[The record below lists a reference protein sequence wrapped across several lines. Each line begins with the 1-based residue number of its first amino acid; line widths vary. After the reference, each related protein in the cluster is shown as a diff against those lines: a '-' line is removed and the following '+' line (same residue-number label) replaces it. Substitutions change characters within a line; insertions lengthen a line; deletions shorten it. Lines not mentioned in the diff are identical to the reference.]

1 MYSDKLEA
9 HPAQTQHYW
18 LLCRAEGLVGVDW
31 LDSSS
36 TLPESAVHKPKWA
49 HAFRQCYTL
58 KLGTAKQ
65 MLGSRR
71 RLFTGLTL
79 MPCGL
84 YIWLAA
90 RLSLYPP
97 VWLITWRRVSTW
109 NSEDTDKRP
118 GQTKARRDKGGNA
131 PRKVTPIIKG
141 YHKQEKVTNNES
153 VWFGCSHELS
163 NGRGKKDKMME
174 SKQNVPNCL

>member
-1 MYSDKLEA
+1 M
-9 HPAQTQHYW
+9 HAQIYTILYKS
-18 LLCRAEGLVGVDW
+18 C
-31 LDSSS
+31 
-36 TLPESAVHKPKWA
+36 KWG
-49 HAFRQCYTL
+49 FITRNNSGRNVR
-58 KLGTAKQ
+58 KD
-65 MLGSRR
+65 RR

-109 NSEDTDKRP
+109 NRRDTDKRP
-118 GQTKARRDKGGNA
+118 GQTKALDNKDSQA
-131 PRKVTPIIKG
+131 KEKVSLILKG

-153 VWFGCSHELS
+153 E
-163 NGRGKKDKMME
+163 
-174 SKQNVPNCL
+174 